1 MTQVL
6 TVAAFV
12 LAIYFPVAFYIRSD
26 WNANAPGKA
35 TMVFSTITAIV
46 LGLAMLRSFGVV
58 LPDWFRALCFLAIVV
73 GLAVQ
78 DITLTKVQNRR
89 RTRLA
94 RERVAD
100 MEAQR

>member
-12 LAIYFPVAFYIRSD
+12 LAIYFPAAFYARSD
-26 WNANAPGKA
+26 WSANAPGKS
-35 TMVFSTITAIV
+35 MMIFSAITATV

-89 RTRLA
+89 RSRLA
-94 RERVAD
+94 RERATE
-100 MEAQR
+100 METQR